1 MARSG
6 ACSLIASLSMFAGE
20 PKTRVAKVSNV
31 PLSTSKEFL
40 SVLFARAFHIKRE
53 SDQSEEEEAKKAKEA
68 AENDGAKAESS
79 TAEKKEEKDDED
91 KEENNEEEEEEELV
105 GEFNG

>member
-20 PKTRVAKVSNV
+20 PKTRVAKVSGV
-31 PLSTSKEFL
+31 PPSTSKEFL

-53 SDQSEEEEAKKAKEA
+53 SDQSEAEEAKKAKEA
-68 AENDGAKAESS
+68 AENDGAKAESN

-91 KEENNEEEEEEELV
+91 KEENLSLIHI
-105 GEFNG
+105 